1 MMTAESLSNRPPT
14 REEMQQAATAIDALS
29 GALSND
35 NALSLEVDVATG
47 AIHLELPPAVG
58 QAVLE
63 LLTHIARGEMVTVV
77 PSSAVLTTQEA
88 ADLLNVSR
96 PFLTRLLDAGEI
108 PLIAWGRTVGSG
120 RRTCTPT
127 RNSGM
132 ASAVGRCASCS
143 ASGRSSMQPPN
154 AG

>member
-1 MMTAESLSNRPPT
+1 MMTAQTLADRPPT

-35 NALSLEVDVATG
+35 NALSLEVDVAKG
-47 AIHLELPPAVG
+47 AIHLELPPAIG

-77 PSSAVLTTQEA
+77 PYSAVLTTQEA

-108 PLIAWGRTVGSG
+108 PHHRVGTHRRIRAEDLHTYKEQRDGKRGRALRELQRLGQEFDAI
-120 RRTCTPT
+120 P
-127 RNSGM
+127 
-132 ASAVGRCASCS
+132 
-143 ASGRSSMQPPN
+143 
-154 AG
+154 